1 MKNPAE
7 IKVGDIVSLH
17 NLCLWRE
24 TPECKGS
31 AEWGDYEIMF
41 FALNDNHPAYVA
53 DNGIKIV
60 IRREVSHPRL
70 DNQTE
75 AEENRLAG

>member
-17 NLCLWRE
+17 NICLWRE

-31 AEWGDYEIMF
+31 SEWGDYELMF
-41 FALNDNHPAYVA
+41 FALNDNHPAYLA

-60 IRREVSHPRL
+60 VRREVSHPRL